1 MPDLDEAK
9 IRTIVKEAVKETVRE
24 VVGETIQE
32 TLRALGVDA
41 DKPFDLQQDFAFLRG
56 LREFTAAGRRH
67 LYFVMIGV
75 LVAKISAA
83 VWSSVVATVARG
95 AAK

>member
-1 MPDLDEAK
+1 MAELDEAK
-9 IRTIVKEAVKETVRE
+9 IRQIVQEAVKETVRE
-24 VVGETIQE
+24 AVRETIQE

-41 DKPFDLQQDFAFLRG
+41 DKPFELQQDFAFLRG

-75 LVAKISAA
+75 LVTGLAAA
-83 VWSSVVATVARG
+83 VWSSVISTVVRG
-95 AAK
+95 TTK